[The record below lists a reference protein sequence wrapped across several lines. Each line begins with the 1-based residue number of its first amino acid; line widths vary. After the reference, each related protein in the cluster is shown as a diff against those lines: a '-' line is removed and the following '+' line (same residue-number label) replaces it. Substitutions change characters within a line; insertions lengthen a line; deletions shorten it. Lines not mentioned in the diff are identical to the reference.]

1 MSSSKL
7 SRRSFLQ
14 GAAAMATMPDVSA
27 FGKEAEAVGSMLSAM
42 GPKSKFVQNGIVNT
56 AAHWGGVSVTVEN
69 GKIVKSTSVF
79 ANRMYN
85 SLQDYTEDL
94 VYAED
99 RIRYPMVRKSFL
111 DNPDNPKPELRGSDA
126 WVRVSWEKAIK
137 LAGRQIK
144 KAYAEKGPSSI
155 YAGSPGWSSSGNLHR
170 AEKLVQRFF
179 RCAGGFTNISG
190 NYSVGASV
198 FITPRVTGK
207 IDVLAAHTTWDSIY
221 ENSELVVIWGAN
233 PLSTMKVSFNCDD
246 NLLPEYWRKLKET
259 GKRVII
265 IDPVYSETCQYF
277 EVQEENWIRPRPNS
291 DSALMLAMCHTLYTE
306 KKHNQEFLDNYTD
319 GFDVFKDYFMGKNDG
334 IVKDAQWAEK
344 LTDIPADVIK
354 KLALECAAKRSMLMM
369 GWSPQR
375 QQHGEQRHWGIITLA
390 TMIGQIGLPGG
401 GFGLGYHQGGTGV
414 PETNHAKLGAIGVK
428 SRLEKKEP
436 QMFDIPVARIS
447 DVLLNPGKTIDYN
460 GKKTTYPTIDL
471 IYWGGGNPYN
481 HHQDINTLFKAWT
494 KVKTV
499 IINEMYWTSTAR
511 MADIVF
517 PAATPYE
524 RNDIV
529 QGGDLSNKYIYP
541 IKAVVPPQ
549 YESKSDYD
557 MFILLAKELGGD
569 VEMLFTENKTEMDW
583 ISEFYEAARTD
594 GQKKGLQLPAFRK
607 FWDDNQPLTFQATE
621 KARKFVS
628 YADFREDPLMNPLG
642 TESGKFQLF
651 SKKIAAYNYDD
662 CPGHFSWLEPTE
674 WLGNVKSSAKFA
686 LVSPHPNG
694 RLHSQLGNTSL
705 RHTFEIQGREP
716 IWINSEDAKAKGI
729 EDGDV
734 VRVFNERGQTLAGAF
749 VSDKIKPGVVRMQE
763 GAWYDPLDRRD
774 PKTLCKHG
782 NVNVLTLDVPTS
794 KLSVA
799 TTAGT
804 TMVDFEKYAGKIP
817 EISIFKQPKTVSK

>member
-1 MSSSKL
+1 MSKL

-14 GAAAMATMPDVSA
+14 GAAAIATMPAVSA
-27 FGKEAEAVGSMLSAM
+27 FGKEAEAVGGVLSAI

-56 AAHWGGVSVTVEN
+56 AAHWGGVSVTIEN
-69 GKIVKSTSVF
+69 GKIVNSTSVF
-79 ANRMYN
+79 ANRMNN
-85 SLQDYTEDL
+85 SLQHYTEDL

-111 DNPDNPKPELRGSDA
+111 DNPDSPKPELRGSDA

-155 YAGSPGWSSSGNLHR
+155 YAGSHGWSSSGNLHR

-179 RCAGGFTNISG
+179 RCTGGFTNKSG

-198 FITPRVTGK
+198 FITPYVTGK
-207 IDVLAAHTTWDSIY
+207 MDVLSKSTAWESILKH
-221 ENSELVVIWGAN
+221 SEVVVVWGAN

-246 NLLPEYWRKLKET
+246 SLLPEYWRMLKES
-259 GKRVII
+259 GKRVVI

-277 EVQEENWIRPRPNS
+277 EIKDEDWIRPRPNS

-319 GFDVFKDYFMGKNDG
+319 GFDIFKDYFMGKTDG

-354 KLALECAAKRSMLMM
+354 KLALDCASKRSMLMM
-369 GWSPQR
+369 GWAPQR
-375 QQHGEQRHWGIITLA
+375 QQHGEQRHWGVITLA

-401 GFGLGYHQGGTGV
+401 GYGLAYHQGGAGV
-414 PETNHAKLGAIGVK
+414 PASNAAKLGSIGVK
-428 SRLEKKEP
+428 SKFEKAQP
-436 QMFDIPVARIS
+436 PMTDIPVARIS
-447 DVLLNPGKTIDYN
+447 DVLLNPGKTIEYN
-460 GKKTTYPTIDL
+460 GKKATYPTIDL

-499 IINEMYWTSTAR
+499 IINEIYWTSTAR

-529 QGGDLSNKYIYP
+529 QGGDESNKYIFP
-541 IKAVVPPQ
+541 IKAVVSPQ
-549 YESKSDYD
+549 YEAKSDYD
-557 MFILLAKELGGD
+557 MFIILAKELGGD
-569 VEMLFTENKTEMDW
+569 VEMLFTENKTEMNW
-583 ISEFYEAARTD
+583 ISEFYEAARVD

-607 FWDDNQPLTFQATE
+607 FWDDNKPITFQTPDAS
-621 KARKFVS
+621 RNYIS
-628 YADFREDPLMNPLG
+628 YEDFIKDPLLSPLG

-651 SKKIAAYNYDD
+651 SKKIASYNYDD

-674 WLGNVKSSAKFA
+674 WLGNIKSSAKYA

-716 IWINSEDAKAKGI
+716 IWINIEDAKAKGI

-734 VRVFNERGQTLAGAF
+734 VRVFNARGQTLAGAF
-749 VSDKIKPGVVRMQE
+749 VSDKIKQGVVRMQE

-774 PKTLCKHG
+774 PNTLCKHG
-782 NVNVLTLDVPTS
+782 NVNVLTLDIPTS
-794 KLSVA
+794 KLAVA

-804 TMVDFEKYAGKIP
+804 TMVDFEKYVGKIP
-817 EISIFKQPKTVSK
+817 EISIFKQPKISK

>member
-1 MSSSKL
+1 MSKL

-14 GAAAMATMPDVSA
+14 GAAAMATMPAISA
-27 FGKEAEAVGSMLSAM
+27 FGKETEAIGGVLSAM
-42 GPKSKFVQNGIVNT
+42 GPKSKFVQNGVVNT

-69 GKIVKSTSVF
+69 GKIVNSTSVF
-79 ANRMYN
+79 SNRMYN
-85 SLQDYTEDL
+85 SLQNYTEDL

-144 KAYAEKGPSSI
+144 KAHAEKGPSSI
-155 YAGSPGWSSSGNLHR
+155 YAGSHGWSSSGNLHR

-179 RCAGGFTNISG
+179 RCAGGFTNKSG
-190 NYSVGASV
+190 NYSIGASV
-198 FITPRVTGK
+198 FITPYVTGK
-207 IDVLAAHTTWDSIY
+207 MDVLAKSTAWESILKH
-221 ENSELVVIWGAN
+221 SEVVVVWGAN
-233 PLSTMKVSFNCDD
+233 PLSTMKVAFNCDD
-246 NLLPEYWRKLKET
+246 SLLPEYWRMLKES

-277 EVQEENWIRPRPNS
+277 ESKEEDWIRPRPNS

-319 GFDVFKDYFMGKNDG
+319 GFDVFKDYFMGKKDG
-334 IVKDAQWAEK
+334 VVKDAQWAEK
-344 LTDIPADVIK
+344 LTDIPAEIIK
-354 KLALECAAKRSMLMM
+354 KLALDCASKRSMLMM
-369 GWSPQR
+369 GWAPQR

-401 GFGLGYHQGGTGV
+401 GYGLSYHQGGAGIPTSK
-414 PETNHAKLGAIGVK
+414 HAKLGAIGVK
-428 SRLEKKEP
+428 SKFEKTP
-436 QMFDIPVARIS
+436 PPMTDIPVARIS
-447 DVLLNPGKTIDYN
+447 DVLLNPGKTIEYN
-460 GKKTTYPTIDL
+460 GKKITYPTIDL

-529 QGGDLSNKYIYP
+529 QGGDDSNKYIFP
-541 IKAVVPPQ
+541 LKAVVAPQ

-583 ISEFYEAARTD
+583 ISESYEAARAD

-607 FWDDNQPLTFQATE
+607 FWDDNKPLTFQTTE
-621 KARKFVS
+621 EARKYIS
-628 YADFREDPLMNPLG
+628 YEDFIKDPLLSPLG

-651 SKKIAAYNYDD
+651 SKKIASYNYDD

-674 WLGNVKSSAKFA
+674 WLGNVKSSAKYA
-686 LVSPHPNG
+686 LVSPHPHG

-705 RHTFEIQGREP
+705 RHTYEIQGREP
-716 IWINSEDAKAKGI
+716 IWINIEDAKAKGI

-749 VSDKIKPGVVRMQE
+749 VSDKIKPSVVRMQE

-794 KLSVA
+794 RLAVA

-817 EISIFKQPKTVSK
+817 EISIFRQPKTTAK